1 MTFGPRWAW
10 NASSRHIR
18 SSRGSG
24 MRTGQTASQAPQNDE
39 ASGRCFDVSSPLKAG
54 VSTDPTG
61 PA

>member
-1 MTFGPRWAW
+1 MNFGPRWAW
-10 NASSRHIR
+10 KASSRHMR
-18 SSRGSG
+18 RSRGSG

-39 ASGRCFDVSSPLKAG
+39 ASGRWRDFSRPESAG